1 MGVTSELAELAALVI
16 KSGVGI
22 GGLSQD
28 RRDLALAVPALALPQ
43 GQVADEAQVNRL
55 LLQALA
61 AQAAFLDTDHVEL
74 RRWLVDAGWWQRDG
88 YGRAYE
94 RTPLQDLPEPLR
106 RLTLALAELDL
117 ADWIATQRD
126 AERSRRA
133 ARREAWANHPDGAA
147 HG

>member
-1 MGVTSELAELAALVI
+1 MGKTNELAELAALVL

-22 GGLSQD
+22 GGLSQAQ
-28 RRDLALAVPALALPQ
+28 RDLALAVPALALPP
-43 GQVADEAQVNRL
+43 GLVADEAQVNRL
-55 LLQALA
+55 LQQALA

-74 RRWLVDAGWWQRDG
+74 RRWLVDAGWWRRDG

-94 RTPLQDLPEPLR
+94 RTPLPALPETLR
-106 RLTLALAELDL
+106 HLTLALAELDL
-117 ADWIATQRD
+117 ADWVATQRD

-133 ARREAWANHPDGAA
+133 ARRDAWASRQDGAA

>member
-1 MGVTSELAELAALVI
+1 MGLTNELAELATLVL
-16 KSGVGI
+16 KTGVGI

-28 RRDLALAVPALALPQ
+28 QRDLALSVPALALPL
-43 GQVADEAQVNRL
+43 GRVADEAQVNRL
-55 LLQALA
+55 LRDALA

-94 RTPLQDLPEPLR
+94 RTPLQALPEPLR
-106 RLTLALAELDL
+106 RLTLALDGHDL
-117 ADWIATQRD
+117 AAWVAAQRD
-126 AERSRRA
+126 EAQARRE
-133 ARREAWANHPDGAA
+133 ARREAWASKQDGAA

>member
-1 MGVTSELAELAALVI
+1 MGMTNELAELAALVL

-22 GGLSQD
+22 GGLSRGQ
-28 RRDLALAVPALALPQ
+28 RDLALAVPALALPL

-55 LLQALA
+55 LQQALA

-94 RTPLQDLPEPLR
+94 RTPVQALPDELR
-106 RLTLALAELDL
+106 HLTLALAGLDL
-117 ADWIATQRD
+117 ADWVATQRD
-126 AERSRRA
+126 AERARRA
-133 ARREAWANHPDGAA
+133 ARRDAWASQQEGAA
-147 HG
+147 RG